1 MHDFYE
7 EIFDRQQAGIDME
20 YAMLERDL
28 INMEQ
33 EQEMITRIKAARKE
47 ELTAASNRMPRRIV

>member
-33 EQEMITRIKAARKE
+33 EMITRIKAARKE
-47 ELTAASNRMPRRIV
+47 ELAAASNRMPRRIV